1 MATITAVIH
10 TKNSQRTLEACLRS
24 VRWCTEVF
32 VIDMESTDETVQ
44 IATKHKAKVFHVKGA
59 HRFADPVRDEYLKKV
74 KTDWTLIVDSDE
86 EVPDTLATK
95 IQEVMALDAF
105 DGYNLPRKNLIFGRW
120 IEHTGFWPDYILRLF
135 KTGKGSYP
143 PYIHAQPK
151 VEGTIHNLE
160 AREEY
165 ALVHHHYE
173 SIEVF
178 LLRLNVYTSLEAQ
191 KYHSL
196 VQAKE
201 IEPVSK
207 FDFIQSFFDQ
217 FFTRFFAQQGYKDG
231 RYGLVLSLLMA
242 VYSMV
247 VQMKIWEG
255 AKEKNAD
262 LELSDVEL
270 SVNQACTH
278 TTYWVANEEITQEKN
293 LLKKMQLKLKRKLS
307 S

>member
-1 MATITAVIH
+1 MPTITAVIH

-24 VRWCTEVF
+24 VAWCTEVF
-32 VIDMESTDETVQ
+32 VIDMESTDETVP
-44 IATKHKAKVFHVKGA
+44 IANKYKAKVFHVKGS
-59 HRFADPVRDEYLKKV
+59 HRFADPIRDEYLKKV

-86 EVPDTLATK
+86 EVPQTLAAK
-95 IQEVMALDAF
+95 IQEVMKLDEF
-105 DGYNLPRKNLIFGRW
+105 DGYNVPRKNLIFGRW

-151 VEGTIHNLE
+151 VEGTIHTLE
-160 AREEY
+160 AKEEY
-165 ALVHHHYE
+165 AFVHHHYE
-173 SIEVF
+173 SIEEF
-178 LLRLNVYTSLEAQ
+178 MLRLNVYTSLEAQ

-201 IEPVSK
+201 IKPLHK

-255 AKEKNAD
+255 APDKDSAFK
-262 LELSDVEL
+262 LTDVEL
-270 SVNQACTH
+270 SVNQACTN
-278 TTYWVANEEITQEKN
+278 TTYWVANEEMTQEKN
-293 LLKKMQLKLKRKLS
+293 LLKKMQLKLRRKLS

>member
-10 TKNSQRTLEACLRS
+10 TKNSERTLQTCLNS
-24 VRWCTEVF
+24 VSWCTEVF
-32 VIDMESTDETVQ
+32 VIDMESTDATVQ
-44 IATKHKAKVFHVKGA
+44 IATKFKAKVFHVKGS

-86 EVPDTLATK
+86 EIPTTLASK
-95 IQEVMALDAF
+95 IQEVMDLDEF

-143 PYIHAQPK
+143 PFIHAQPK
-151 VEGTIHNLE
+151 VEGAIHNLE
-160 AREEY
+160 AKEDY
-165 ALVHHHYE
+165 AIIHHHYE

-201 IEPVSK
+201 IEPIQK

-217 FFTRFFAQQGYKDG
+217 FFTRFFAQEGYKDG

-247 VQMKIWEG
+247 VNMKIWEG
-255 AKEKNAD
+255 VKDKD
-262 LELSDVEL
+262 TQLLLSDVEL
-270 SVNQACTH
+270 SVNQACSN
-278 TTYWVANEEITQEKN
+278 TTYWVANEEIRQEKN
-293 LLKKMQLKLKRKLS
+293 LLKKLKLQLRRKLAS
-307 S
+307 

>member
-10 TKNSQRTLEACLRS
+10 TKNSERTLEACLKS
-24 VRWCTEVF
+24 VAWCTEVF
-32 VIDMESTDETVQ
+32 VVDMESTDATVQ
-44 IATKHKAKVFHVKGA
+44 IATKHKTKIFTVKGS

-74 KTDWTLIVDSDE
+74 KTDWTLIIDSDE
-86 EVPDTLATK
+86 EVPKTLATK
-95 IQEVMALDAF
+95 IEEVMSLDAF

-143 PYIHAQPK
+143 PFIHAQPT
-151 VEGTIHNLE
+151 VEGAIHNLE
-160 AREEY
+160 ANEEF
-165 ALVHHHYE
+165 ALIHHHYE
-173 SIEVF
+173 SIEEF

-191 KYHSL
+191 KYHAL
-196 VQAKE
+196 VKTKE
-201 IEPVSK
+201 IEPVQR

-217 FFTRFFAQQGYKDG
+217 FFTRFFAQHGYKDG

-247 VQMKIWEG
+247 VSMKIWEG
-255 AKEKNAD
+255 AKEKD
-262 LELSDVEL
+262 TPLLLSDVEQ

-278 TTYWVANEEITQEKN
+278 TTYWVANEEINQERNVINK
-293 LLKKMQLKLKRKLS
+293 LKLKLRRKLAS
-307 S
+307 

>member
-1 MATITAVIH
+1 MPTITAVIH
-10 TKNSQRTLEACLRS
+10 TKNSQRTLEACLAS
-24 VRWCTEVF
+24 VNWCTEVF
-32 VIDMESTDETVQ
+32 VIDMESTDDTVQ
-44 IATKHKAKVFHVKGA
+44 IATKHKAKVFHVKGS
-59 HRFADPVRDEYLKKV
+59 HRFADPVRDEFLKKV

-86 EVPDTLATK
+86 EVPVTLATK
-95 IQEVMALDAF
+95 IQEVMKLDEF
-105 DGYNLPRKNLIFGRW
+105 DGHNLPRKNLIFGRW

-151 VEGTIHNLE
+151 VEGAIHNLE
-160 AREEY
+160 ANEDY

-173 SIEVF
+173 SIEEF

-201 IEPVSK
+201 VEPVQK

-231 RYGLVLSLLMA
+231 KFGLVLSLLMA

-255 AKEKNAD
+255 VKEKDSA
-262 LELSDVEL
+262 LTLSDVEL
-270 SVNQACTH
+270 SVNQACTN
-278 TTYWVANEEITQEKN
+278 TTYWVANEEMTQETN
-293 LLKKMQLKLKRKLS
+293 LLKKMQLKLRRKLS